1 MRVSSRHFTQG
12 AAPSTVCAAG
22 AASVGFP
29 SVGPTRK
36 RYVRLQP
43 RHKRIKG
50 VLAASSII
58 TERSRF
64 LRNAS
69 APGLIKEV
77 ALLELKARNHRS
89 SVHGLVIVD
98 QMRIGRSR

>member
-29 SVGPTRK
+29 SVGRTRK
-36 RYVRLQP
+36 RYVRL
-43 RHKRIKG
+43 HKRIKG